1 MAFGIG
7 DGIGIVGT
15 GLGIY
20 NAFRNKDSD
29 DRRHIR
35 QQQKLTDMQAEANEN
50 AAERSQERAMEMW
63 NATNYG
69 AQKEHMIKAGL
80 NPALMYGM
88 SGGGGA
94 TTSGGGQEAGV
105 GMGQAANAA
114 ATESN
119 KIAMGMQLA
128 QMGLMTAQAEKTK
141 AETKNIEAGTEKTGV
156 DTATGKLDLD
166 TKTKT
171 QEATIQTI
179 TETAAKTLAQAV
191 QEQQKQVITEE
202 TMKDQIRTIQENAIN
217 AILKNAGD
225 SIENRRKAANLAVEE
240 FEAKMAE
247 SGISPRT
254 PWYMK
259 LVVDLL
265 DKIGINPLKEAGKE

>member
-29 DRRHIR
+29 DRRQIR
-35 QQQKLTDMQAEANEN
+35 QQQKLTDMQAEANEQ

-63 NATNYG
+63 NATNYE
-69 AQKEHMIKAGL
+69 AQSKHMEAAGL
-80 NPALMYGM
+80 NKAMMYGGV
-88 SGGGGA
+88 GGGGA
-94 TTSGGGQEAGV
+94 TTSGGGQEGGV
-105 GMGQAANAA
+105 GMGQAASAA

-156 DTATGKLDLD
+156 DTETGKLDLD
-166 TKTKT
+166 TKRQT
-171 QEATIQTI
+171 QGATIQTI
-179 TETAAKTLAQAV
+179 TETAAKTLAEAV
-191 QEQQKQVITEE
+191 QAQQKQVITEE
-202 TMKDQIRTIQENAIN
+202 TMKDQIRSIQEEAISK
-217 AILKNAGD
+217 ILKNEGE
-225 SIENRRKAANLAVEE
+225 SIENKRKAANLAVEE

-259 LVVDLL
+259 LIVDLL
-265 DKIGINPLKEAGKE
+265 DKIGLNPLKEAGKE